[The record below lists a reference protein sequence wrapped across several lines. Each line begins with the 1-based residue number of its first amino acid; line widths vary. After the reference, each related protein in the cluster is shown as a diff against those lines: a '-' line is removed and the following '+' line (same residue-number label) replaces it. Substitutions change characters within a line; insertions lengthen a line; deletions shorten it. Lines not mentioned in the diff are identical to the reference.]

1 MQERMKDTMPHR
13 QKISTTIA
21 SGSYAYL
28 QSLIAT
34 GKARNLA
41 EALDLA
47 LAQLRRAERRA
58 RLEQATTAYFES
70 LPAKAARE
78 ESSLATAL
86 DECAGESNVNRG

>member
-1 MQERMKDTMPHR
+1 MKHTMPHR

-21 SGSYAYL
+21 AGSYAYL
-28 QSLIAT
+28 QSLIAA

-70 LPAKAARE
+70 LPAPADRE

-86 DECAGESNVNRG
+86 DECAGESDVDHG